1 MSGRCLIFIRMMR
14 TRKSHEEEGELD
26 IHHHFLMKK
35 GIYNLDLGE
44 DVPQIPFSVGL
55 HPKDIDENVE
65 QHLERVRDVSKK
77 NPFCWA
83 VGECGLDS
91 LVSTPISEQERVFE
105 AQILWANEVHKP
117 VVVHCVRRF
126 SELLRFSKI
135 AKTPLIIHG
144 FNKKKTI
151 AEELL
156 KKGFY
161 LSLGKFLLYSE
172 SLQNLAKD
180 LPLDRIFLETDVWEG
195 EVSQIYD
202 ELARLKNIPI
212 EFLQEQLKKNI
223 KEVFGQEII
232 K

>member
-1 MSGRCLIFIRMMR
+1 MMR

-26 IHHHFLMKK
+26 IHHHFLGRK

-55 HPKDIDENVE
+55 HPKDIDENTE
-65 QHLERVRDVSKK
+65 RYLDRVRDVSK
-77 NPFCWA
+77 NPLCWA

-91 LVSTPISEQERVFE
+91 LVGVPISEQERVFE
-105 AQILWANEVHKP
+105 AQILWANEVYKP
-117 VVVHCVRRF
+117 VIVHCVRRF

-135 AKTPLIIHG
+135 AKTPIIVHG
-144 FNKKKTI
+144 FNKKKNI
-151 AEELL
+151 ADELL

-161 LSLGKFLLYSE
+161 LSLGKLLLYNGN
-172 SLQNLAKD
+172 LQQLAKD
-180 LPLDRIFLETDVWEG
+180 LPLNRILLETDVWEG

-202 ELARLKNIPI
+202 KLARLRNIPI

>member
-1 MSGRCLIFIRMMR
+1 MMR

-26 IHHHFLMKK
+26 IHQHFLTKK

-65 QHLERVRDVSKK
+65 QHLERVRDISKK
-77 NPFCWA
+77 NPLCWA

-91 LVSTPISEQERVFE
+91 LVSVPLSVQERVLE
-105 AQILWANEVHKP
+105 AQILWANEIQKP
-117 VVVHCVRRF
+117 VIIHCVRRF

-151 AEELL
+151 VEELL

-161 LSLGKFLLYSE
+161 LSLGKLLLYNE
-172 SLQNLAKD
+172 NLQQLAKD
-180 LPLDRIFLETDVWEG
+180 LPLNRIFLETDVWEG

-202 ELARLKNIPI
+202 KLARLRNISI
-212 EFLQEQLKKNI
+212 EVLQEQIKKNI
-223 KEVFGQEII
+223 KEVFNKEI
-232 K
+232 

>member
-1 MSGRCLIFIRMMR
+1 MM
-14 TRKSHEEEGELD
+14 KIKKGCDVEVELD
-26 IHHHFLMKK
+26 IHHHFLTKK
-35 GIYNLDLGE
+35 GIYNLDFGE

-65 QHLERVRDVSKK
+65 QHLERVRDISKK
-77 NPFCWA
+77 NPLCWA

-91 LVSTPISEQERVFE
+91 LVGVPISEQERVFE

>member
-1 MSGRCLIFIRMMR
+1 MMR

-26 IHHHFLMKK
+26 IHHHFLTKK
-35 GIYNLDLGE
+35 GIYNLDFGE

-55 HPKDIDENVE
+55 HPKDIDENTE
-65 QHLERVRDVSKK
+65 RYLDRVRHVSKSLL
-77 NPFCWA
+77 CWA

-91 LVSTPISEQERVFE
+91 LVRVPLSEQERVFE
-105 AQILWANEVHKP
+105 AQILWANEIQKP
-117 VVVHCVRRF
+117 VIIHCVRRF

-135 AKTPLIIHG
+135 AKTPLIVHG

-151 AEELL
+151 ADELL

-161 LSLGKFLLYSE
+161 LSLGKLLLYNGN
-172 SLQNLAKD
+172 LQQLAKD
-180 LPLDRIFLETDVWEG
+180 LPLNRIFLETDVWEG

-202 ELARLKNIPI
+202 KLARLRNIPI

>member
-26 IHHHFLMKK
+26 IHHHFLGRK

-65 QHLERVRDVSKK
+65 QYLERVRDVSKK

-126 SELLRFSKI
+126 SELLRFSKT
-135 AKTPLIIHG
+135 AKTPIIVHG
-144 FNKKKTI
+144 FNKKKDI
-151 AEELL
+151 ADELL

-161 LSLGKFLLYSE
+161 LSLGKLLLYNE
-172 SLQNLAKD
+172 NLQQLAKD
-180 LPLDRIFLETDVWEG
+180 LPLNRIFLETDVWEG

-202 ELARLKNIPI
+202 KLARLRNISI
-212 EFLQEQLKKNI
+212 EVLQEQIKKNI
-223 KEVFGQEII
+223 KEVFNKEI
-232 K
+232 

>member
-1 MSGRCLIFIRMMR
+1 MMR

-26 IHHHFLMKK
+26 IHHHFLGRK

-55 HPKDIDENVE
+55 HPKDIDENTE
-65 QHLERVRDVSKK
+65 RYLDRVRDVSK
-77 NPFCWA
+77 NPLCWA

-91 LVSTPISEQERVFE
+91 LVGVPISEQERVFE
-105 AQILWANEVHKP
+105 AQILWANEVYKP
-117 VVVHCVRRF
+117 VIVHCVRRF

-135 AKTPLIIHG
+135 AKTPIIVHG
-144 FNKKKTI
+144 FNKKKNI
-151 AEELL
+151 ADELL

-161 LSLGKFLLYSE
+161 LSLGKLLLYNGN
-172 SLQNLAKD
+172 LQQLAKD
-180 LPLDRIFLETDVWEG
+180 LPLNRIFLETDVWGG

-202 ELARLKNIPI
+202 KLARLRNIPI

>member
-1 MSGRCLIFIRMMR
+1 MMR

-26 IHHHFLMKK
+26 IHHHFLTKK

-65 QHLERVRDVSKK
+65 QHLERVRDISKK
-77 NPFCWA
+77 NPLCWA

-91 LVSTPISEQERVFE
+91 LVSVPLSVQERVLE
-105 AQILWANEVHKP
+105 AQILWANEIQKP
-117 VVVHCVRRF
+117 VIIHCVRRF

-151 AEELL
+151 VEELL

-161 LSLGKFLLYSE
+161 LSLGKLLLYNE
-172 SLQNLAKD
+172 NLQQLAKD
-180 LPLDRIFLETDVWEG
+180 LPLNRIFLETDVWEG

-202 ELARLKNIPI
+202 KLARLRNISI
-212 EFLQEQLKKNI
+212 EVLQEQIKKNI
-223 KEVFGQEII
+223 KEVFNKEI
-232 K
+232 

>member
-26 IHHHFLMKK
+26 IHHHFLGRK

-55 HPKDIDENVE
+55 HPKDIDENTE
-65 QHLERVRDVSKK
+65 RYLDRVRDVSK
-77 NPFCWA
+77 NPLCWA

-91 LVSTPISEQERVFE
+91 LVGVPISEQERVFE
-105 AQILWANEVHKP
+105 AQILWANEVYKP
-117 VVVHCVRRF
+117 VIVHCVRRF

-135 AKTPLIIHG
+135 AKTPIIVHG
-144 FNKKKTI
+144 FNKKKNI
-151 AEELL
+151 ADELL

-161 LSLGKFLLYSE
+161 LSLGKLLLYNGN
-172 SLQNLAKD
+172 LQQLAKD
-180 LPLDRIFLETDVWEG
+180 LPLNRIFLETDVWGG

-202 ELARLKNIPI
+202 KLARLRNIPI